1 METSLVTQEKK
12 ILGLTTS
19 AHSIVHLFELAIPPL
34 FPLLVTAF
42 GVTYFQ
48 LGLLITI
55 FSYAFGIGSLPA
67 GILADSLGPRKL
79 ISLYLLGAGVLSLL
93 VWVVQGYLFFAVI
106 VCATGAFCSLY
117 HPAATTLI
125 AKGMQ
130 KQGKAFGI
138 HGIAGSLGTALSPVL
153 AAWLGTLISWK
164 APFLVFGLLSLGVGL
179 FSLSLPSY
187 KETVSIDREKGDGK
201 RESLQIS
208 VPLLVLYYAIAAFIG
223 LGYKGAM
230 TFLPVFIG
238 ERVTLGIFGL
248 NKITLGGSVAT
259 LALIAGVFGQYYG
272 GKFADIYKTEKLY
285 FISTLFCTITLLAMT
300 FTGNIIL
307 ILSAMIFALFYFSV
321 QPMQNVLLA
330 KIVPPKRQG
339 LGYGIQFFVSFG
351 VGSSSAAL
359 AGYLADRY
367 DLKYVFLM
375 LTFCFLVALVCAAF
389 FAYFL
394 RKKTPVKRSP

>member
-1 METSLVTQEKK
+1 MT
-12 ILGLTTS
+12 
-19 AHSIVHLFELAIPPL
+19 
-34 FPLLVTAF
+34 
-42 GVTYFQ
+42 GVQTCA
-48 LGLLITI
+48 LPI
-55 FSYAFGIGSLPA
+55 F
-67 GILADSLGPRKL
+67 
-79 ISLYLLGAGVLSLL
+79 L

-164 APFLVFGLLSLGVGL
+164 APFLVFGLLSLGAGL

-187 KETVSIDREKGDGK
+187 KETGIVGRDKQEEK
-201 RESLQIS
+201 REYLPIS
-208 VPLLVLYYAIAAFIG
+208 IPLLVLYYTIAAFIG

-230 TFLPVFIG
+230 TFLPVFMG
-238 ERVTLGIFGL
+238 ERVTFELFGL

-272 GKFADIYKTEKLY
+272 GKFADIYKTERLY
-285 FISTLFCTITLLAMT
+285 FISALFCTLTLLVMT
-300 FTGNIIL
+300 FTGNFIL

-321 QPMQNVLLA
+321 QPMQNVILA

-339 LGYGIQFFVSFG
+339 LGYGIQFFFSFG

-375 LTFCFLVALVCAAF
+375 LTFCFLAALIGTGF
-389 FAYFL
+389 FAYL
-394 RKKTPVKRSP
+394 LNKKTQATRNQQVL